1 MARSVCD
8 ELRLVGVVK
17 EVMRQ
22 LRCQVFLETSAGT
35 KPAGFRAFAGEEPA
49 RIALQIREKGLVP
62 YRVRF
67 DPNIGDPGPGAWVVS
82 IIDWKRAA

>member
-1 MARSVCD
+1 
-8 ELRLVGVVK
+8 VVK
-17 EVMRQ
+17 KVMRQ
-22 LRCQVFLETSAGT
+22 LRCQVYVETSVGR
-35 KPAGFRAFAGEEPA
+35 KPAGFRAFADEEPA

-67 DPNIGDPGPGAWVVS
+67 DQTLGTPGVGSWIVS

>member
-1 MARSVCD
+1 MLSG
-8 ELRLVGVVK
+8 E

-22 LRCQVFLETSAGT
+22 SRCQVFLETSGGR
-35 KPAGFRAFAGEEPA
+35 KPAGFRAFADEEPA

-67 DPNIGDPGPGAWVVS
+67 DPSVGIAGSGAWIVS